1 MPVNE
6 NYLAR
11 FEPGN
16 TYHVYN
22 KTNNR
27 EQLFRSDENYY
38 YFLDQYHSYISP
50 IADTYA
56 WNLLP
61 NHFHFMIKIKSL
73 DDIISYVRSLEEH
86 TKAQHDYLQYN
97 DTNALLLSQFKRFFT
112 GYAMAF
118 NNMFNRTG
126 NLFYRTFKRIEITSD
141 EQFTQTLIYIH
152 ANAQKHKLVKD
163 FTMHPWT
170 SYHSIISD
178 KPTKLLRDEVL
189 EWFGGKERFINT
201 HRSQAEYYYPFPGS
215 IEDGAD

>member
-11 FEPGN
+11 LEPGN

-27 EQLFRSDENYY
+27 ELLFRTDENYY
-38 YFLDQYHSYISP
+38 YFLDRYNKFISP

-61 NHFHFMIKIKSL
+61 NHFHLMIKIKPLNNILPYVNSL
-73 DDIISYVRSLEEH
+73 PDR
-86 TKAQHDYLQYN
+86 TKAQDEYIINN
-97 DTNALLLSQFKRFFT
+97 DTNALSISEFKRFFT
-112 GYAMAF
+112 SYAMGF
-118 NNMFNRTG
+118 NAMFNRTG
-126 NLFYRTFKRIEITSD
+126 NLFYRTFKRVEITSD

-163 FTMHPWT
+163 FTQYPWT
-170 SYHSIISD
+170 SYHSIISE
-178 KPTKLLRDEVL
+178 KPTKLLRNEVL
-189 EWFGGKERFINT
+189 QCFGGKERFIKT
-201 HRSQAEYYYPFPGS
+201 HQSLARYYYPFAGS
-215 IEDGAD
+215 IEDD